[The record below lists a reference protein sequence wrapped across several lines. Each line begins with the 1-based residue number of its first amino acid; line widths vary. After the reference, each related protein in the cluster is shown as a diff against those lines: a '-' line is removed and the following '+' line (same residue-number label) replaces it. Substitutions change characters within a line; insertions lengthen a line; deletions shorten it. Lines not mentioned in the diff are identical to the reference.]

1 MLKKNNLDLQSIDL
15 NDLESING
23 GFNVPLIGTSPVVP
37 IYWSSKIITKLFK

>member
-23 GFNVPLIGTSPVVP
+23 GFNVPLIEQAQ
-37 IYWSSKIITKLFK
+37 

>member
-1 MLKKNNLDLQSIDL
+1 KKNNVDLQVIDL

-37 IYWSSKIITKLFK
+37 IYWSAKTISKLFK